1 MTDAEQAKLRYCLG
15 CGEEVPTYTVA
26 VGNQVEV
33 RCAYCGFTVELVEP
47 AFDAVIKCVVLADDD
62 LLFRR
67 LFVDILVQQKLAK
80 EVIAHHSGPA
90 LLTECA
96 RRFRGQHPIS
106 LVILDILMAPMDG
119 RAVALALRALE
130 KGFDLSTPVPI
141 LFLSAVRADDSVRR
155 MMEECAPAIYL
166 NKGKD
171 VASSQL
177 GQRVRDIMPRVLKS
191 AKTG

>member
-1 MTDAEQAKLRYCLG
+1 MTEAGQRKLLYCLG

-26 VGNQVEV
+26 VQNKVEA

-47 AFDAVIKCVVLADDD
+47 ALDAIIKCVVLADDD

-67 LFVDILVQQKLAK
+67 LFVDVLVQEKLAK
-80 EVIAHHSGPA
+80 EVITHENGPA

-96 RRFRGQHPIS
+96 RRFRSRHPIS
-106 LVILDILMAPMDG
+106 LVILDMLMTPMDG

-130 KGFDLSTPVPI
+130 RGFDLSPPVPI
-141 LFLSAVRADDSVRR
+141 LFLSAVRADDSIRR
-155 MMEECAPAIYL
+155 ITEECAPALYL

-171 VASSQL
+171 VVPSRM
-177 GQRVRDIMPRVLKS
+177 GQRIRDIIPSLLKS
-191 AKTG
+191 ATAG